1 MSCNKHPYPEEEMYV
16 KETWGKSIIDGEF
29 GDVGFMIYRGG
40 YDSTKYDDKR
50 NLLKLK
56 CGDGWKDTYTKT
68 VECLKYV
75 KTKGYD
81 CVVKTNTSNYVNV
94 RLVLDFIASLPEN
107 DCKIYGPKILCVPN
121 DHLCFLRGNFNI
133 FTPKVVDDI
142 IRTFKPKARGTDD
155 TCISKRLYGL
165 YGTNYYSKI
174 VQIPEMNIDNL
185 DYEKCGNILNFRLKG
200 VTVGNG
206 EIVNR
211 GNMKKKMHSVH
222 KKISA
227 MKKFSIP
234 KPKTTGDTLERV
246 RRYRCVIG
254 DLKTPNNI
262 PVKKV
267 VKKKTKNG
275 GIPITSFFG

>member
-1 MSCNKHPYPEEEMYV
+1 
-16 KETWGKSIIDGEF
+16 
-29 GDVGFMIYRGG
+29 
-40 YDSTKYDDKR
+40 
-50 NLLKLK
+50 
-56 CGDGWKDTYTKT
+56 
-68 VECLKYV
+68 
-75 KTKGYD
+75 
-81 CVVKTNTSNYVNV
+81 
-94 RLVLDFIASLPEN
+94 
-107 DCKIYGPKILCVPN
+107 
-121 DHLCFLRGNFNI
+121 
-133 FTPKVVDDI
+133 
-142 IRTFKPKARGTDD
+142 
-155 TCISKRLYGL
+155 
-165 YGTNYYSKI
+165 
-174 VQIPEMNIDNL
+174 MNIDNL